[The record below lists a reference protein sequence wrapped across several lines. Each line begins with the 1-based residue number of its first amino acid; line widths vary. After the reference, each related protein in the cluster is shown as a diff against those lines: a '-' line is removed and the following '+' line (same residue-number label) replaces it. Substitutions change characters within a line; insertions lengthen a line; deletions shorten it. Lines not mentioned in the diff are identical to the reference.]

1 MEHEADNWRWPQIF
15 LKFQYLKVIEI
26 NKSQFFKR
34 FKWHRPEQLVHFI
47 LDFCVPLIKNK

>member
-1 MEHEADNWRWPQIF
+1 MEHEADNRRLPQKF

-34 FKWHRPEQLVHFI
+34 FKSHRPEQLDHFI
-47 LDFCVPLIKNK
+47 FDFCVPLIKN

>member
-1 MEHEADNWRWPQIF
+1 MEHEADNWRWPQNF

-34 FKWHRPEQLVHFI
+34 FKSHRPEQLVHFI
-47 LDFCVPLIKNK
+47 LDFCVSLIKNK